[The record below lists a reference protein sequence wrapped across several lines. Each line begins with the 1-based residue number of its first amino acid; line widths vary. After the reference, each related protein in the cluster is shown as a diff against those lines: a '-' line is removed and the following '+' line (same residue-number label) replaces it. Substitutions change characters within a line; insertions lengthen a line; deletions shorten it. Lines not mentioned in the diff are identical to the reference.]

1 MLNSEKSADVVYSL
15 QNIFLQDSFHEEGDL
30 EKIESLRAHKDPGIR
45 FWARKVYNKFFASL
59 VSKDSAEKQHSLEQ
73 AVDTEILHKKL
84 LNVQESTFMAISVM
98 EQILKKAEPQSLPF
112 LISHLKAVKDPFQI
126 SFLAKHLCFAFPSDE
141 LLNTITPFLKHS
153 DDRVVANV
161 IEGIERLRTEKGI
174 PYCSEMLRHKNQR
187 VRANA
192 AKALFHFNRE
202 KTYKALAGMLRTRE
216 EPHHVLAAC
225 FAVRELKEPRFLPIL
240 AENLSSRILFEDT
253 LTAIRAIDS
262 VEAREI
268 ITTKYQE
275 FRVFEKRLAEVLG
288 EIRIEESA
296 KNPWFKTYQ
305 IAKYLI
311 ITSFVV
317 AVIWYFYF
325 PSPQRKAKYKLA
337 ELSMP
342 HTIKSLSE
350 AMHSQNEEHVALLIT
365 AGLDPMSALEDG
377 TPLFHKAIHI
387 GNISIFQSLRDAV
400 QALNRDKSPEETVNL
415 ISSLKN
421 PSGETILHVAAR
433 TGATEFLRYLFDSG
447 FDDEIRDDDG
457 NTLLHSAVKGSQE
470 EVLVFLLTQ
479 KLKVDERN
487 KRGLTPLH
495 MAVMEGKSR
504 IVYWLMQLG
513 RANPNL
519 MTSNGMSAIDLGLGT
534 LYSED

>member
-1 MLNSEKSADVVYSL
+1 MLNSEKNTDVVYYL
-15 QNIFLQDSFHEEGDL
+15 QNIFLQDQSPEEDILGKIDSFR
-30 EKIESLRAHKDPGIR
+30 SHKDPGVR
-45 FWARKVYNKFFASL
+45 FWARKVYNKFFASRAI
-59 VSKDSAEKQHSLEQ
+59 KDSAEEQHSLEQ

-141 LLNTITPFLKHS
+141 LLNTIIPFLKHT
-153 DDRVVANV
+153 DDRVVANA

-192 AKALFHFNRE
+192 AKALFHFNKE
-202 KTYKALAGMLRTRE
+202 KTYRALAQMLQTRE

-253 LTAIRAIDS
+253 LSAIRSIDS
-262 VEAREI
+262 VEAREL
-268 ITTKYQE
+268 ITAKYQE
-275 FRVFEKRLAEVLG
+275 FRFFEKRLAEALG

-305 IAKYLI
+305 VARYVIIA
-311 ITSFVV
+311 SFVI
-317 AVIWYFYF
+317 AVIWYLYF
-325 PSPQRKAKYKLA
+325 PSPQRQAKYKLA
-337 ELSMP
+337 ELSIP
-342 HTIKSLSE
+342 STIHSLVE
-350 AMHSQNEEHVALLIT
+350 AIQSQNVEYVTLLIG
-365 AGLDPMSALEDG
+365 AGVDPMSVLEDG
-377 TPLFHKAIHI
+377 TPLFHTAVHIRNIAI
-387 GNISIFQSLRDAV
+387 FKSLKDAV
-400 QALNRDKSPEETVNL
+400 HDLNSDKAPEETVNL
-415 ISSLKN
+415 ISSLKDA
-421 PSGETILHVAAR
+421 SGETVLHLAAR
-433 TGATEFLRYLFDSG
+433 TGATELLRYLFDNG
-447 FDDEIRDDDG
+447 FASEIRDDDG

-495 MAVMEGKSR
+495 MAVMEGKRNS
-504 IVYWLMQLG
+504 ILAYATWQSQ
-513 RANPNL
+513 P
-519 MTSNGMSAIDLGLGT
+519 
-534 LYSED
+534 